1 MVFCLA
7 SAFIRVYLRP
17 ARLESVPICVN
28 PWPIRPSFVPFV
40 TLWFD
45 PVFMLKLTTPSRP
58 RTIDELLDAQ
68 LVARLSAVDIT
79 SKKILA
85 GKLKGERRS
94 KRRGQSVEF
103 ADHRPYVVGDDLRHI
118 DWNIMGRLEKLFLK
132 MFLEEEDLALNIVL
146 DASGSHDAGEPSKF
160 VFMQRLAIALGYIGL
175 TNMHRVTVSA
185 IGGDLL
191 IPVPGGSATPPTS
204 RSFGESGGGAGG
216 GAGGD
221 ERDGPRVLSQVR
233 DLRGR
238 RRLSDLGRWLCSLE
252 PVGEAPFTEGCKRL
266 ALARRGKGVTIVISD
281 FLIKEGYETGLR
293 LMLGRGY
300 DVYAIQVLSPQ
311 EIEPKLG
318 GDLRLRDCEDGDMA
332 EVTIS
337 APLLKRYK
345 ATLTAYCN
353 RLRDFCAARGIMH
366 MTVPSDTKVDALV
379 LDVLRRKGL
388 VK

>member
-1 MVFCLA
+1 
-7 SAFIRVYLRP
+7 
-17 ARLESVPICVN
+17 
-28 PWPIRPSFVPFV
+28 
-40 TLWFD
+40 
-45 PVFMLKLTTPSRP
+45 MLKLSSPTRP
-58 RTIDELLDAQ
+58 RSIDELLDAQ

-118 DWNIMGRLEKLFLK
+118 DWNIMGRLERLFLK
-132 MFLEEEDLALNIVL
+132 MFLEEEDLALNIVI

-185 IGGDLL
+185 IGGELL
-191 IPVPGGSATPPTS
+191 TPAAVPV
-204 RSFGESGGGAGG
+204 SGAAGG
-216 GAGGD
+216 GAVPD
-221 ERDGPRVLSQVR
+221 AARDSDGPRVLSQVR

-266 ALARRGKGVTIVISD
+266 ALSRRGKGVTIVVSD

-293 LMLGRGY
+293 LLLGRGY

-332 EVTIS
+332 EVSIS
-337 APLLKRYK
+337 APLLKRYR

-366 MTVPSDTKVDALV
+366 MTVPSDTKLDALV

>member
-1 MVFCLA
+1 MGQPRCPPL
-7 SAFIRVYLRP
+7 
-17 ARLESVPICVN
+17 
-28 PWPIRPSFVPFV
+28 FVPFV
-40 TLWFD
+40 PLWFD
-45 PVFMLKLTTPSRP
+45 SEFMLKLSTPTRP
-58 RTIDELLDAQ
+58 RSIDELLDAQ

-185 IGGDLL
+185 IGGDLR
-191 IPVPGGSATPPTS
+191 IAPAAGSGAPPTGQS
-204 RSFGESGGGAGG
+204 TSESGGGA
-216 GAGGD
+216 ASD
-221 ERDGPRVLSQVR
+221 ERDGPRILSQVR

-238 RRLSDLGRWLCSLE
+238 RRLSDLGRWLCALE

-266 ALARRGKGVTIVISD
+266 ALSRRGKGVTIVVSD

-293 LMLGRGY
+293 LLLGRGY
-300 DVYAIQVLSPQ
+300 DVYALQVLSPQ

-345 ATLTAYCN
+345 ATLTACCN
-353 RLRDFCAARGIMH
+353 RLRDFCAARGIVH
-366 MTVPSDTKVDALV
+366 LTVPSDTKVDALV

-388 VK
+388 VN

>member
-1 MVFCLA
+1 
-7 SAFIRVYLRP
+7 
-17 ARLESVPICVN
+17 
-28 PWPIRPSFVPFV
+28 
-40 TLWFD
+40 
-45 PVFMLKLTTPSRP
+45 MLKLPSPTRP
-58 RTIDELLDAQ
+58 RSIDELLDAQ

-118 DWNIMGRLEKLFLK
+118 DWNIMGRLERLFLK
-132 MFLEEEDLALNIVL
+132 MFLEEEDLALNIVI

-185 IGGDLL
+185 IGGELAAG
-191 IPVPGGSATPPTS
+191 PAPGGP
-204 RSFGESGGGAGG
+204 GGGPAVPAGPEP
-216 GAGGD
+216 A
-221 ERDGPRVLSQVR
+221 DGPRVLSQVR

-266 ALARRGKGVTIVISD
+266 ALSRRGKGVTIIVSD

-293 LMLGRGY
+293 LLLGRGY

-332 EVTIS
+332 EVSIS

-366 MTVPSDTKVDALV
+366 MTVPSDTKLDALV